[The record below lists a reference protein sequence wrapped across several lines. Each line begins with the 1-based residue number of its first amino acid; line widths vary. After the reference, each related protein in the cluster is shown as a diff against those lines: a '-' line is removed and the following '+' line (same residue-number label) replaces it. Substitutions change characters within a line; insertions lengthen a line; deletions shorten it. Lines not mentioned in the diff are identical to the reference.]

1 MVYRRAFSVVFHH
14 AAPHQSTLSRQSR
27 LLIRKQ
33 RYQLLTKRRLIMQL
47 VQLMISSLVKS
58 QIAQSEYP
66 LIFRHYFSSM
76 RLIIVICANL
86 IHCLFI
92 FIKLSKFNCG
102 QIEVQLKKLA
112 HQLKTKTAPLILKW
126 VQMFKIRKYEN
137 FFDDFQNI
145 ENSDRIYKEDLQLR
159 VWAIF

>member
-1 MVYRRAFSVVFHH
+1 MFHFRNYWLPGSLQVSCCIWVPKISLYLGILPRTNSTMVYRRAFSVVFHH
-14 AAPHQSTLSRQSR
+14 AAHHQSTLSRQSR

-102 QIEVQLKKLA
+102 
-112 HQLKTKTAPLILKW
+112 
-126 VQMFKIRKYEN
+126 
-137 FFDDFQNI
+137 
-145 ENSDRIYKEDLQLR
+145 
-159 VWAIF
+159 